1 MYQLPKSLTS
11 NLVHTHTHIKQAV
24 VDENSQQLE
33 ASFVMFAAVETND

>member
-1 MYQLPKSLTS
+1 MYQLPKALTS
-11 NLVHTHTHIKQAV
+11 NLAHTHIKQAV